1 MNNSDSHQS
10 IADSLEVEKIL
21 LPYMPYLLQ
30 DLWVLGSSVDLILEA
45 IASLSLPRRDV
56 SVLDL
61 GCGKGGVSIQIAL
74 RFGFNIVGVDA
85 MPEFLHDA
93 REKANENKVSD
104 LCTFIDE
111 DILSYVSE
119 DHKFDIVIL
128 ASIGGLF
135 GNNIDTV
142 KKLRSQTKV
151 GGYIIIDDGYLKNKQ
166 NISRKGYAHYRN
178 YKKTIEEL
186 TMFNDHL
193 IVEIP
198 TSEMNQDINNEYLIM
213 IRRRIIELITKHPEL
228 EKELNNYLNL
238 QKEECEV
245 LENEIEGRIWVLRRD
260 SV

>member
-1 MNNSDSHQS
+1 
-10 IADSLEVEKIL
+10 
-21 LPYMPYLLQ
+21 
-30 DLWVLGSSVDLILEA
+30 
-45 IASLSLPRRDV
+45 
-56 SVLDL
+56 
-61 GCGKGGVSIQIAL
+61 
-74 RFGFNIVGVDA
+74 

-128 ASIGGLF
+128 ASMGGLF

-142 KKLRSQTKV
+142 KKLRSQTRA

-166 NISRKGYAHYRN
+166 NMSRKGYGHYRN

-186 TMFNDHL
+186 TTFNDHL
-193 IVEIP
+193 IAEIP